1 MNRKGYSVIIIL
13 YTIVNII
20 ALVSFNISNENL
32 YYKEENKVIAK
43 SSEKAENYN
52 KEITTGIEKENMDA
66 NTSQDLIKNNGVNET
81 SVSDEELK
89 KRRIEANRERQ
100 NQLNQIYKSDNEIVK
115 TDEIEFDKYNKQ
127 VKEKIKVMKVP
138 PEELIDELTI
148 SEKAKIIGICKALNE
163 EDYSEINEFLTY
175 NNERLAVLRTLNVIE
190 RKVDEEQIEE
200 LKKIF
205 SKYIDMD
212 KVEGN
217 TLYK

>member
-66 NTSQDLIKNNGVNET
+66 NTSQHLIKKNGVNET

-127 VKEKIKVMKVP
+127 VKEKNKVMKVP

-217 TLYK
+217 

>member
-32 YYKEENKVIAK
+32 DYKEENKVIAK

-81 SVSDEELK
+81 IVSDEELK
-89 KRRIEANRERQ
+89 KRRIQANRERQ

-115 TDEIEFDKYNKQ
+115 IDEIEFDKYNKQ
-127 VKEKIKVMKVP
+127 VKEKNKVMKVP

-148 SEKAKIIGICKALNE
+148 SEKAKIIGICKDLNE

-217 TLYK
+217 

>member
-127 VKEKIKVMKVP
+127 VKEKNKVMKVP

-148 SEKAKIIGICKALNE
+148 SEKAKIIGICKELNE

-217 TLYK
+217 

>member
-13 YTIVNII
+13 YTIINII

-32 YYKEENKVIAK
+32 DYKEENKVIAK
-43 SSEKAENYN
+43 TGEKAEIYN
-52 KEITTGIEKENMDA
+52 KEITTGIEKENMNA
-66 NTSQDLIKNNGVNET
+66 NTSQDLIKDNEINEAI
-81 SVSDEELK
+81 VLDEELE
-89 KRRIEANRERQ
+89 KRRIQANREKQ
-100 NQLNQIYKSDNEIVK
+100 NQLSEMYKSDYEIVK
-115 TDEIEFDKYNKQ
+115 IDEIEFDKYNKQ
-127 VKEKIKVMKVP
+127 VKEKNKVMKVP

-148 SEKAKIIGICKALNE
+148 SEKAKIIGICKELDK
-163 EDYSEINEFLTY
+163 EDYSEINKFLTY

-205 SKYIDMD
+205 SKYIDMN

-217 TLYK
+217 

>member
-81 SVSDEELK
+81 IVSDEELK

-127 VKEKIKVMKVP
+127 VKEKNKVMKVP

-148 SEKAKIIGICKALNE
+148 SEKAKIIGICKDLNE

-217 TLYK
+217 

>member
-1 MNRKGYSVIIIL
+1 MNRKGYSVTIIL

-32 YYKEENKVIAK
+32 DYKEENKVIAK

-81 SVSDEELK
+81 IVSDEELK
-89 KRRIEANRERQ
+89 KRRIQANRERQ

-115 TDEIEFDKYNKQ
+115 IDEIEFDKYNKQ
-127 VKEKIKVMKVP
+127 VKEKNKVMKVP

-148 SEKAKIIGICKALNE
+148 SEKAKIIGICKDLNE

-190 RKVDEEQIEE
+190 RKVNEDQIEE

-217 TLYK
+217 

>member
-32 YYKEENKVIAK
+32 DYKEENKVIAK

-52 KEITTGIEKENMDA
+52 KEITTGIEKENMEA
-66 NTSQDLIKNNGVNET
+66 NTSQDLIKNNGINET
-81 SVSDEELK
+81 IVSDEELK
-89 KRRIEANRERQ
+89 KRRIQANRERQ

-115 TDEIEFDKYNKQ
+115 IDEIEFDKYNKQ
-127 VKEKIKVMKVP
+127 VKEKNKVMKVP

-148 SEKAKIIGICKALNE
+148 SEKAKIIGICKELNE

-217 TLYK
+217 

>member
-32 YYKEENKVIAK
+32 DYKEENKVIAK

-89 KRRIEANRERQ
+89 KRRIQANRERQ

-127 VKEKIKVMKVP
+127 VKEKNKVMKVP

-148 SEKAKIIGICKALNE
+148 SEKAKIIGICKDLNE

-217 TLYK
+217 

>member
-20 ALVSFNISNENL
+20 ALVSFNISNEYL
-32 YYKEENKVIAK
+32 DYKEENKVIAK

-81 SVSDEELK
+81 IVSDEELE

-115 TDEIEFDKYNKQ
+115 FDEIEFDEYNKQ
-127 VKEKIKVMKVP
+127 VKEKNKVMKVP

-148 SEKAKIIGICKALNE
+148 SEKAKIIGICKELNE

-217 TLYK
+217 

>member
-1 MNRKGYSVIIIL
+1 MNRKGYSVTIIL

-32 YYKEENKVIAK
+32 DYKEENKVIAK

-66 NTSQDLIKNNGVNET
+66 NTSRDLIKNNGVNET
-81 SVSDEELK
+81 IVSDEELK
-89 KRRIEANRERQ
+89 KRRIQANRERQ

-115 TDEIEFDKYNKQ
+115 IDEIEFDKYNKQ
-127 VKEKIKVMKVP
+127 VKEKNKVMKVP

-148 SEKAKIIGICKALNE
+148 SEKAKIIGICKDLNE

-190 RKVDEEQIEE
+190 RKVNEDQIEE

-217 TLYK
+217 

>member
-1 MNRKGYSVIIIL
+1 MNRKGYSVTIIL

-32 YYKEENKVIAK
+32 DYKEENKVIAE
-43 SSEKAENYN
+43 SNEKVENYN

-81 SVSDEELK
+81 IVSDEELE
-89 KRRIEANRERQ
+89 KRRIEANREMQ

-115 TDEIEFDKYNKQ
+115 FDEIEFDEYNKQ
-127 VKEKIKVMKVP
+127 VKEKNKVMKVP

-148 SEKAKIIGICKALNE
+148 SEKAKIIGICKDLNE

-217 TLYK
+217 

>member
-43 SSEKAENYN
+43 SSEKAESYN

-127 VKEKIKVMKVP
+127 VKEKNKVMKVP

-217 TLYK
+217 

>member
-81 SVSDEELK
+81 IVSDEELK
-89 KRRIEANRERQ
+89 
-100 NQLNQIYKSDNEIVK
+100 
-115 TDEIEFDKYNKQ
+115 
-127 VKEKIKVMKVP
+127 
-138 PEELIDELTI
+138 
-148 SEKAKIIGICKALNE
+148 
-163 EDYSEINEFLTY
+163 
-175 NNERLAVLRTLNVIE
+175 
-190 RKVDEEQIEE
+190 EE
-200 LKKIF
+200 LKLIEKGKI
-205 SKYIDMD
+205 S
-212 KVEGN
+212 
-217 TLYK
+217 

>member
-32 YYKEENKVIAK
+32 DYKEENKVIAK

-81 SVSDEELK
+81 IVSDEELK

-115 TDEIEFDKYNKQ
+115 IDEIEFDKYNKQ
-127 VKEKIKVMKVP
+127 VKEKNKVMKVP

-148 SEKAKIIGICKALNE
+148 SEKAKIIGICKELNE

-217 TLYK
+217 

>member
-127 VKEKIKVMKVP
+127 VKEKNKVMKVP

-148 SEKAKIIGICKALNE
+148 SEKAKIIGICKDLNE

-217 TLYK
+217 

>member
-32 YYKEENKVIAK
+32 YYKEENKVISK

-127 VKEKIKVMKVP
+127 VKEKNKVMKVP

-148 SEKAKIIGICKALNE
+148 SEKAKIIGICKELNE

-217 TLYK
+217 

>member
-1 MNRKGYSVIIIL
+1 MNRKGYSVTIIL

-32 YYKEENKVIAK
+32 DYKEENKVISK
-43 SSEKAENYN
+43 SSEKAENYK

-66 NTSQDLIKNNGVNET
+66 NTSRDLIKNNGVNET
-81 SVSDEELK
+81 IVSDEELK
-89 KRRIEANRERQ
+89 KRRIQADRERQ
-100 NQLNQIYKSDNEIVK
+100 NQLNKIYKSDNEIVK
-115 TDEIEFDKYNKQ
+115 IDEIEFDKYNKQ
-127 VKEKIKVMKVP
+127 VKEKNKVMKVP

-148 SEKAKIIGICKALNE
+148 SEKAKIIGICKDLNE

-190 RKVDEEQIEE
+190 RKVNEEQIEE

-217 TLYK
+217 

>member
-217 TLYK
+217 

>member
-127 VKEKIKVMKVP
+127 VKEKNKVMKVP

-148 SEKAKIIGICKALNE
+148 SEKAKIIGICKAMNE

-217 TLYK
+217 

>member
-1 MNRKGYSVIIIL
+1 MNRKGYSVTIIL

-32 YYKEENKVIAK
+32 DYKEENKVIAK

-52 KEITTGIEKENMDA
+52 KEITTGIEKENTDA

-81 SVSDEELK
+81 IVSDEELK
-89 KRRIEANRERQ
+89 KRRIQANRERQ

-115 TDEIEFDKYNKQ
+115 IDEIEFDKYNKQ
-127 VKEKIKVMKVP
+127 VKEKNKVMKVP

-148 SEKAKIIGICKALNE
+148 SEKAKIIGICKDLNE

-190 RKVDEEQIEE
+190 RKVNEEQIEE

-217 TLYK
+217 

>member
-32 YYKEENKVIAK
+32 DYKEENKVIAE
-43 SSEKAENYN
+43 SNEKVENYN

-81 SVSDEELK
+81 IVSDEELE
-89 KRRIEANRERQ
+89 KRRIQANREMQ

-115 TDEIEFDKYNKQ
+115 FDEIEFDEYNKQ
-127 VKEKIKVMKVP
+127 VKEKNKVMKVP

-148 SEKAKIIGICKALNE
+148 SEKAKIIGICKELNE

-205 SKYIDMD
+205 SKYIDMN

-217 TLYK
+217 

>member
-20 ALVSFNISNENL
+20 ALVSFNLSNEYL
-32 YYKEENKVIAK
+32 DYKEENKVIAK

-66 NTSQDLIKNNGVNET
+66 NTSHDLIKNNGVNET
-81 SVSDEELK
+81 IVSDEELK
-89 KRRIEANRERQ
+89 KRRIQANRERQ

-115 TDEIEFDKYNKQ
+115 IDEIEFDKYNKQ
-127 VKEKIKVMKVP
+127 VKEKNKVMKVP

-148 SEKAKIIGICKALNE
+148 SEKAKIIGICKDLNE

-217 TLYK
+217 

>member
-32 YYKEENKVIAK
+32 DYKEENKVIAE
-43 SSEKAENYN
+43 SNEKVENYN
-52 KEITTGIEKENMDA
+52 KEITTGIEKDNIDRD
-66 NTSQDLIKNNGVNET
+66 TSQDLIKNNGVNET
-81 SVSDEELK
+81 IVSDEELE
-89 KRRIEANRERQ
+89 KRRIQANREMQ

-115 TDEIEFDKYNKQ
+115 FDEIEFDEYNKQ
-127 VKEKIKVMKVP
+127 VKEKNKVMKVP

-148 SEKAKIIGICKALNE
+148 SEKAKIIGICKELNE

-205 SKYIDMD
+205 SKYIDMN

-217 TLYK
+217 

>member
-32 YYKEENKVIAK
+32 DYKEENKVIAK

-66 NTSQDLIKNNGVNET
+66 STSQDLIKNNGVNET
-81 SVSDEELK
+81 IVSDEELE

-115 TDEIEFDKYNKQ
+115 IDEIEFDKYNKQ
-127 VKEKIKVMKVP
+127 VKEKNKVMKVP

-148 SEKAKIIGICKALNE
+148 SEKAKIIGICKELNE

-217 TLYK
+217 

>member
-1 MNRKGYSVIIIL
+1 MNRKGYSVTIIL

-32 YYKEENKVIAK
+32 DYKEENKVIAK

-52 KEITTGIEKENMDA
+52 KEITTGIEKENTDA
-66 NTSQDLIKNNGVNET
+66 NTSRDLIKNNGVNET
-81 SVSDEELK
+81 IVSDEELK
-89 KRRIEANRERQ
+89 KRRIQANRERQ

-115 TDEIEFDKYNKQ
+115 IDEIEFDKYNKQ
-127 VKEKIKVMKVP
+127 VKEKNKVMKVP

-148 SEKAKIIGICKALNE
+148 SEKAKIIGICKDLNE

-190 RKVDEEQIEE
+190 RKVNEEQIEE

-217 TLYK
+217 

>member
-127 VKEKIKVMKVP
+127 VKEKNKVMKVP

-217 TLYK
+217 

>member
-1 MNRKGYSVIIIL
+1 MNRKGYSVTIIL

-32 YYKEENKVIAK
+32 DYKEENKVIAK

-81 SVSDEELK
+81 IVSDEELK
-89 KRRIEANRERQ
+89 KRRIQANRERQ

-115 TDEIEFDKYNKQ
+115 IDEIEFDKYNKQ
-127 VKEKIKVMKVP
+127 VKEKNKVMKVP

-148 SEKAKIIGICKALNE
+148 SEKAKIIGICKDLNE

-217 TLYK
+217 

>member
-1 MNRKGYSVIIIL
+1 MNRKGYSVTIIL

-32 YYKEENKVIAK
+32 DYKEENKVIAK

-81 SVSDEELK
+81 IVSDEELK
-89 KRRIEANRERQ
+89 KRRIQANRERQ

-115 TDEIEFDKYNKQ
+115 IDEIEFDKYNKQ
-127 VKEKIKVMKVP
+127 VEEKNKVMKVP

-148 SEKAKIIGICKALNE
+148 SEKAKIIGICKDLNE

-190 RKVDEEQIEE
+190 RKVNEDQIEE

-217 TLYK
+217 

>member
-43 SSEKAENYN
+43 SGEKAENYN

-127 VKEKIKVMKVP
+127 VKEKNKVMKVP

-148 SEKAKIIGICKALNE
+148 SEKAKIIGICKELNE

-217 TLYK
+217 

>member
-1 MNRKGYSVIIIL
+1 MNRKGYSVTIIL

-32 YYKEENKVIAK
+32 DYKEENKVIAK

-81 SVSDEELK
+81 IVSDEELK
-89 KRRIEANRERQ
+89 KRRIQANRERQ

-115 TDEIEFDKYNKQ
+115 IDEIEFDKYNKQ
-127 VKEKIKVMKVP
+127 VKEKNKVMKVP

-148 SEKAKIIGICKALNE
+148 SEKAKIIGICKELNE

-217 TLYK
+217 

>member
-32 YYKEENKVIAK
+32 DYKEENKVIAE
-43 SSEKAENYN
+43 SNEKVENYN

-81 SVSDEELK
+81 IVSDEELE
-89 KRRIEANRERQ
+89 KRRIEANREIQ

-115 TDEIEFDKYNKQ
+115 IDEIEFDKYNKQ
-127 VKEKIKVMKVP
+127 VKEKNKVMKVP

-148 SEKAKIIGICKALNE
+148 SEKAKIIGICKDLNE

-205 SKYIDMD
+205 SKYIDMN

-217 TLYK
+217 

>member
-20 ALVSFNISNENL
+20 ALVSFNISNEYL
-32 YYKEENKVIAK
+32 DYKDENKVIAK

-81 SVSDEELK
+81 IVSDEGLK
-89 KRRIEANRERQ
+89 KRRIQANRERQ

-115 TDEIEFDKYNKQ
+115 IDEIEFDKYNKQ
-127 VKEKIKVMKVP
+127 VKEKNKVMKVP

-148 SEKAKIIGICKALNE
+148 SEKAKIIGICKELNE

-217 TLYK
+217 